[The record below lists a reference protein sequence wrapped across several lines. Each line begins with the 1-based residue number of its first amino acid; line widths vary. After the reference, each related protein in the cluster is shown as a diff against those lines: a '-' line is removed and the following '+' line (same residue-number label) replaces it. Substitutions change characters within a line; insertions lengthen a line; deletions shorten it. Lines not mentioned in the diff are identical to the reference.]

1 MRLALGAPPDP
12 NLGALPDPNLGAL
25 PDPNLGALPD
35 PNLGALP
42 DPNLGA
48 TAFEPMVDDE
58 RDQLLGRFSW
68 LHKAWRTAPTPLPG
82 WQAPSS
88 VILDGELLVYDEVP
102 LIDAD

>member
-12 NLGALPDPNLGAL
+12 NLGAPPDPNLDAPTDPNLGAL
-25 PDPNLGALPD
+25 LDPNLVTPAL
-35 PNLGALP
+35 
-42 DPNLGA
+42 
-48 TAFEPMVDDE
+48 EPMVDDE
-58 RDQLLGRFSW
+58 RDQLLGRFRW
-68 LHKAWRTAPTPLPG
+68 LHKAWRTAPPPLPG

>member
-1 MRLALGAPPDP
+1 MHRPILIWVRCPILIWVRYPI
-12 NLGALPDPNLGAL
+12 LIWVRY
-25 PDPNLGALPD
+25 
-35 PNLGALP
+35 
-42 DPNLGA
+42 
-48 TAFEPMVDDE
+48 PMVDDE

>member
-12 NLGALPDPNLGAL
+12 NLGAPPDPNLDAPTDPNLGAL
-25 PDPNLGALPD
+25 LDPNLVTPAL
-35 PNLGALP
+35 
-42 DPNLGA
+42 
-48 TAFEPMVDDE
+48 EPMVDDE
-58 RDQLLGRFSW
+58 RDQLPGRFSW
-68 LHKAWRTAPTPLPG
+68 LHKAWRTAPPPLPG